1 MSEIVELR
9 AKAYAYKYIE
19 NKIEK
24 GDKKLKGVK
33 KNVIRDNKF

>member
-9 AKAYAYKYIE
+9 AKDYAYKYIE

-24 GDKKLKGVK
+24 GDKKLK
-33 KNVIRDNKF
+33 KNVIRDIKF